1 MLLCFSYFSVLHD
14 KYDSSK
20 SSTYEKNGT
29 DFSIRYGSGSMKG
42 FLSTDDVEVCKTVI
56 TLIVKNIIIWVV
68 VFLWTRCLT
77 L

>member
-1 MLLCFSYFSVLHD
+1 MLLCFSYLKKLTKINVLSVLHD

-56 TLIVKNIIIWVV
+56 TLIV
-68 VFLWTRCLT
+68 
-77 L
+77 